1 MAKETDFFKFLKL
14 LRITD
19 FLSKVLLRKYQRNLV
34 PYFKKYQLTGLD
46 DDQYGRNKVISKE
59 LLGDKTMSLLVGEE
73 LEELEWSK
81 NKKL

>member
-1 MAKETDFFKFLKL
+1 M
-14 LRITD
+14 
-19 FLSKVLLRKYQRNLV
+19 

-46 DDQYGRNKVISKE
+46 DDQHGQKVISKE

-73 LEELEWSK
+73 LEERELGK